1 MDKYTSTEEAYKN
14 GYRDGMKAAL
24 KGQVGCRACKSLNEE
39 ESPMYIAE
47 IFIYGAGYYNSSIPI
62 YHCPQCGKPLKKYQ
76 KE

>member
-1 MDKYTSTEEAYKN
+1 MFLWLCY
-14 GYRDGMKAAL
+14 L
-24 KGQVGCRACKSLNEE
+24 FNEE